1 MCVKVK
7 VGDFL
12 AFQWLGFRALT
23 AKGPVHS
30 LVRKLR

>member
-23 AKGPVHS
+23 AKRPGSIPD
-30 LVRKLR
+30 